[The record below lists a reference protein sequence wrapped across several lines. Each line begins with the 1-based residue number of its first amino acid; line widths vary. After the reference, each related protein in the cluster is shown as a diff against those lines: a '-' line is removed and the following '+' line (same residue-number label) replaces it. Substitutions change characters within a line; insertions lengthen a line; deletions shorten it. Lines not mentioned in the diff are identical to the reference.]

1 MIKQIHKEE
10 ELGHKVEIDLAKAI
24 KEFKEQYDGATDRF
38 LTDLTVFIRRNINQ
52 NYHPEI
58 VNMDEDEE
66 EDFFTW
72 GRNSR
77 YKNVFEPLLY
87 ERFEEAIEKLE
98 EYLVERE
105 FYMQV
110 NIKVDILT
118 PATSIDKA
126 IENIKE
132 QWRDDY
138 RIELEDSEIIFLDV
152 EEGEE

>member
-24 KEFKEQYDGATDRF
+24 KEFKEQYHGATDRF
-38 LTDLTVFIRRNINQ
+38 LTDLTVFIRRNIDP
-52 NYHPEI
+52 NYHPAI
-58 VNMDEDEE
+58 VDMDEEEE
-66 EDFFTW
+66 EDFFGW
-72 GRNSR
+72 GSNSR

-87 ERFEEAIEKLE
+87 ERFEDAIENLE
-98 EYLVERE
+98 QYLVERD

-110 NIKVDILT
+110 NIKVDIMT
-118 PATSIDKA
+118 QATSIDKA

-132 QWRDDY
+132 QWKDDY
-138 RIELEDSEIIFLDV
+138 RIELEDNEIIFVDV

>member
-1 MIKQIHKEE
+1 MIRQIHKEE

-24 KEFKEQYDGATDRF
+24 KEFKEQVEMFTDRF
-38 LTDLTVFIRRNINQ
+38 LTDLTVFIRRNINSE
-52 NYHPEI
+52 YHPAI
-58 VNMDEDEE
+58 VNMDKDEE

-87 ERFEEAIEKLE
+87 ERFEEAIANLE
-98 EYLVERE
+98 EYLVERD

-110 NIKVDILT
+110 NIKVDIMT
-118 PATSIDKA
+118 QATSIDKA

-132 QWRDDY
+132 QWKDDY
-138 RIELEDSEIIFLDV
+138 RIELKDNEIIFLDA

>member
-24 KEFKEQYDGATDRF
+24 KEFKEQYDGARDGF
-38 LTDLTVFIRRNINQ
+38 LTDLTVFIRRNINI
-52 NYHPEI
+52 NYHPAI
-58 VNMDEDEE
+58 VDMDEDEE
-66 EDFFTW
+66 EDFFSW
-72 GRNSR
+72 GSNSR

-87 ERFEEAIEKLE
+87 GRFEEAIENLE
-98 EYLVERE
+98 EYLVERD

-110 NIKVDILT
+110 NIKVDIMT

-138 RIELEDSEIIFLDV
+138 RIKLEDNEIIFLDA